1 MPPCVRRRLVPARGS
16 IFSGYLGRIA
26 TVESQLG
33 KAALQEA
40 IAHLAVGAVKSLI
53 TIRSWWASGLKMTI
67 VGGNRSRG
75 NLRSRAC
82 FWRHFVTCCG
92 IAANPRL
99 LHTEQ
104 AVWGLIVHSQQ
115 LLPEPGDHDP
125 YIIFA
130 LTPVIYLF
138 LDQLRQR
145 KRKRSSDIIDLRPIG
160 WPPISKSPLGQNIF
174 AEPEF

>member
-1 MPPCVRRRLVPARGS
+1 
-16 IFSGYLGRIA
+16 
-26 TVESQLG
+26 
-33 KAALQEA
+33 
-40 IAHLAVGAVKSLI
+40 
-53 TIRSWWASGLKMTI
+53 
-67 VGGNRSRG
+67 
-75 NLRSRAC
+75 
-82 FWRHFVTCCG
+82 
-92 IAANPRL
+92 L

-145 KRKRSSDIIDLRPIG
+145 KRKRSSDIIDLRLTG

-174 AEPEF
+174 AEPES